1 MYDSFCTF
9 PCIKWH
15 RIRHIQASWLQ
26 KSWRP
31 RLLRLDLW
39 YKFYF
44 QHSNVF
50 YFWNQNIGH
59 HWHLTSRY
67 LTTVPFDDKN
77 VEAHEEF
84 QIFDAKIIFLTFDD
98 EKFNNKKLDPKMDFQ
113 TIHVKEFQSFPKHNL
128 KDLNCHKVG
137 GGRAARRRR
146 RKNVACFSKCRKWNF
161 WRLERCCC
169 CCLLLEENPSKQAG
183 EINVVK
189 LLELQG
195 GIWNS
200 SLSWLEPVHSMYR
213 APQQEISGDSD
224 SYQNAF
230 RWSKGSFRF
239 INLKTF
245 RAFRGFLCYKQIF

>member
-1 MYDSFCTF
+1 MSLSVLFPAFSFSFDYTDSSFLKEVCGQDFWGWISDTNSIF
-9 PCIKWH
+9 N
-15 RIRHIQASWLQ
+15 IQTCFIS
-26 KSWRP
+26 
-31 RLLRLDLW
+31 
-39 YKFYF
+39 
-44 QHSNVF
+44 
-50 YFWNQNIGH
+50 
-59 HWHLTSRY
+59 SRF
-67 LTTVPFDDKN
+67 LIST
-77 VEAHEEF
+77 
-84 QIFDAKIIFLTFDD
+84 IFDIKTFDNSAIWRQEFRGPWGVSD
-98 EKFNNKKLDPKMDFQ
+98 FWCQNCFSYIWQWEIDAKMDFQ
-113 TIHVKEFQSFPKHNL
+113 TIHVKEFHSFPKYYL

-161 WRLERCCC
+161 WRLERC

-224 SYQNAF
+224 SYQNDF